1 MFVRTDRLLLR
12 PGWAEDASALAAA
25 IGEERIVRNLARAPW
40 PYGVDDARAF
50 LSRPATALPSLLIF
64 LRSRRPPELVG
75 GIGLG
80 ATPGGAVELGCW
92 IASAH
97 WNRGFVTEAGRA
109 VLAVARHGLRLRRL
123 VASHYHDNPAS
134 GRVLEK
140 LGFEATGE
148 GLQHSRVRGGPVMS
162 RNYALDL
169 CEPAVREEEC
179 IAA

>member
-12 PGWAEDASALAAA
+12 PGWADDAPALAAA
-25 IGEERIVRNLARAPW
+25 IGEERIIRNLARAPW
-40 PYGVDDARAF
+40 PYGVDDAKAF
-50 LSRPATALPSLLIF
+50 LSRPATALPNLLVF
-64 LRSRRPPELVG
+64 LRSRQPPELVG
-75 GIGLG
+75 GIELS
-80 ATPGGAVELGCW
+80 ATSESEVELGYW

-109 VLAVARHGLRLRRL
+109 ALAVARHGLRLRRL
-123 VASHYHDNPAS
+123 VASCYHDNPAS

-148 GLQHSRVRGGPVMS
+148 ASRHSRARGGPVVS

-169 CEPAVREEEC
+169 CEPVVRQEEC